1 MKTPIRLSFLELFTA
16 LLTGW
21 TGFIYVLLLAL
32 RFSSHM
38 LPHGTLQL
46 IVFGPALLLLLG
58 LAAYEL
64 HIHRRH

>member
-1 MKTPIRLSFLELFTA
+1 MKRFIRLSFLELLTA

-38 LPHGTLQL
+38 VPHETLQL
-46 IVFGPALLLLLG
+46 IVFGPALLLLVG

-64 HIHRRH
+64 HAHRRH